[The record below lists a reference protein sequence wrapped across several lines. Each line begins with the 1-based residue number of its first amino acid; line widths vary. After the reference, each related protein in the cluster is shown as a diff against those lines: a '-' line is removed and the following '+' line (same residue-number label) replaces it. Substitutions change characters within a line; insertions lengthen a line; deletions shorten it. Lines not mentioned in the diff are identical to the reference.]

1 MLFLRLTFILIIST
15 FANLAFAK
23 SLPPGSGNSIPANI
37 LFLVDKSNS
46 MFQPADGTD
55 ATGAN
60 MKGAPIDVAGNSNG
74 YYFAAM
80 TANMGINYWNP
91 LTDRWITSDSTFG
104 KNNGIVLTDKSGNLD
119 YTKSIDTYGNYIYAV
134 VDRSHTKTGS
144 SSALMSIHK
153 NKKDENRFFTTNK
166 PKSSD
171 GMFQSNN
178 APKYFGQRKGDRA
191 TMFFGVGAMSINQR
205 TGKLLYITSRSWI
218 VITLNGHLAKSS
230 FIRCTEATPTILE
243 QFNDA
248 IDVYN
253 VGTQDYVISKDGV
266 NGNFY
271 KRKLKSNGC
280 PSNSYYSNQKD
291 IECGKGRGDSIVYNS
306 PYFYTTGYNR
316 HKICKYKDNGSTVSL
331 VKSAGVSEGYKTD
344 TSGNANPYLYYPR
357 GIEVG
362 NGNTTDENLLYVAN
376 SERLE
381 ITVLKKDDLSF
392 VRSFG
397 NRGVSRITGAK
408 DAIKSVLSDS
418 SILTQ
423 AQFGLGLWNGGSV
436 SFSGFY
442 KSGGVPIFNRPIRPD
457 EDGYMA
463 VGINPKGTEQIL
475 SFLSSDFAL
484 HYGTHARGFADLAN
498 QYFNYFDPAI
508 NPHNSNLDC
517 QTTAIILIGDGEWK
531 DDTHSY
537 AKSKISGLF
546 RNKKII
552 TYSVGYGSDVVG
564 KSTVE
569 KRFREIAEAGGTE
582 GPDKKGFFVAQTPED
597 LKAVTNSIVR
607 EIISKTVAYSAPSI
621 SAEVL
626 SEGELYQAKFQ
637 NRNTKEWWGTIIKT
651 ELASDGEA
659 YSGTTSTGDGFKWNA
674 AKQMKNPDDRKIWTA
689 LPGADYQSNWNNF
702 NVNNVTEIRGL
713 FEKTG
718 NQIQEYHSKL
728 SVSAGRENLLRCK
741 NNSLVRDGTNNDEDK
756 GLINFIR
763 GEDYFDYDG
772 DCNLDEYRTI
782 EEKTKSGGS
791 FKGYIADIYNS
802 QLVTVGV
809 PSARRSS
816 EKTNEEG
823 YFRAKNNYS
832 AWADNNTPRREV
844 IYAAA
849 NNGILH
855 AFATD
860 TGEELW
866 GFVPPLVIPKMPKM
880 INPNYNQDDGGGSNP
895 LFLLDGSITV
905 HDTYFYHPVLK
916 RTDWFTLLMVTYG
929 RGGAGFT
936 LLDVTNPYKPYHI
949 YSVLN
954 DPAAQKIFH
963 ASENGTIS
971 EFSYNSNRAS
981 IIDFKETDNAI
992 INKESGTPTT
1002 CDSTGTTSCYKG
1014 KKWTLVGQTI
1024 NKTNLTIIA
1033 DGIDVTATT
1042 SLQNLNGNTIFT
1054 FSKDYLFDTLG
1065 ESKPSPIPNSTISI
1079 IQIGDIASGGE
1090 DFDYRYLG
1098 ETWSSPR
1105 VIRMPNNGRGDN
1117 DILDDEYVA
1126 VMSGGYGYPY
1136 PKIGSNVYIIDWLT
1150 GKLKKRIDIEDVPN
1164 DIVNSLPSTPV
1175 VIGARNSGAAEYS
1188 GALVYLSDLEGKIT
1202 KINLTN
1208 MEFNYEYDPTD
1219 NTLKPKPSFL
1229 DLYDQTTLINL
1240 EANRLF
1246 NNRFMY
1252 HSLEAGI
1259 GARYNKLWLYGGTGD
1274 YLNLNDVMV
1283 NPASVD
1289 NLMFGIKDVH
1299 FPYFG
1304 KVKDAITADNLT
1316 NCKDTTTDST
1326 GANCP
1331 ENADLGWYIKLT
1343 DQKKVVAEPTLSDN
1357 IVYYPIYKPTSKNNL
1372 SCGSGD
1378 AYICAADAECGTNI
1392 SSRFPDNPNNHKG
1405 EECYYVGTGV
1415 LSKLVI
1421 HGSKIY
1427 ANITEQSQ
1435 NPNKDDLVVIE
1446 SLSSGVVNY
1455 RSSWRENF

>member
-1 MLFLRLTFILIIST
+1 MILFRLIFILFIST
-15 FANLAFAK
+15 FANSALAK

-46 MFQPADGTD
+46 MFEPADGLDTRL
-55 ATGAN
+55 GN
-60 MKGAPIDVAGNSNG
+60 MKGAPVDVVGNFNG
-74 YYFAAM
+74 NYFAAM

-91 LTDRWITSDSTFG
+91 FTDRWVTNDGTF
-104 KNNGIVLTDKSGNLD
+104 KNNGISLNDKMYESD
-119 YTKSIDTYGNYIYAV
+119 YIKGVDSYGSYLYAV
-134 VDRSHTKTGS
+134 IDRSHTKNS
-144 SSALMSIHK
+144 SISGLMSVDK
-153 NKKDENRFFTTNK
+153 NGRDSNKFFYKKK
-166 PKSSD
+166 I
-171 GMFQSNN
+171 
-178 APKYFGQRKGDRA
+178 KGIYSVFNDSIGSKKKNYKV
-191 TMFFGVGAMSINQR
+191 TMFNGVGAMSVSQQLK
-205 TGKLLYITSRSWI
+205 KLLYITNSSWN
-218 VITLNGHLAKSS
+218 VINVGGHLDNANLIQCTVSS
-230 FIRCTEATPTILE
+230 TTRMKFD
-243 QFNDA
+243 DA
-248 IDVYN
+248 IDIVNISGQNY
-253 VGTQDYVISKDGV
+253 IFSKDGV
-266 NGNFY
+266 NGNLY
-271 KRKLKSNGC
+271 KMKLSSSGC
-280 PSNSYYSNQKD
+280 PIGSSLYSAQKD
-291 IECGKGRGDSIVYNS
+291 IECGKGKGDSIVYSNG
-306 PYFYTTGYNR
+306 FIYTSGYNR

-357 GIEVG
+357 GIDIG
-362 NGNTTDENLLYVAN
+362 NGNTTDQNFLYVAN

-381 ITVLKKDDLSF
+381 ITVLKKEDLSF

-418 SILTQ
+418 SILSQ
-423 AQFGLGLWNGGSV
+423 AQFGLGLWNGASV
-436 SFSGFY
+436 RFSGFN
-442 KSGGVPIFNRPIRPD
+442 KSGGVPIFDSPKYKD
-457 EDGYMA
+457 EDGYIA
-463 VGINPKGTEQIL
+463 VGVNPRGTEQIL
-475 SFLSSDFAL
+475 SFLSSDFTL
-484 HYGTHARGFADLAN
+484 HYGTHARGFADLAH
-498 QYFNYFDPAI
+498 QYFNYFDPSI

-531 DDTHSY
+531 DDSHRY

-546 RNKKII
+546 RSKKII
-552 TYSVGYGSDVVG
+552 TYSVGYGSEVVG
-564 KSTVE
+564 KASVE
-569 KRFREIAEAGGTE
+569 KRFKEIAIAGGTE
-582 GPDKKGFFVAQTPED
+582 TADKQGFFVAQTPED
-597 LKAVTNSIVR
+597 LKAVTNAIVR

-659 YSGTTSTGDGFKWNA
+659 YSGTTTTGDGFKWNA

-702 NVNNVTEIRGL
+702 NVNNVSEIRGL

-728 SVSAGRENLLRCK
+728 TVSAGRENLLRCK
-741 NNSLVRDGTNNDEDK
+741 NNYLVRDGTSNDEDK

-763 GEDYFDYDG
+763 GKDYFDYDA
-772 DCNLDEYRTI
+772 DCNLDEHRTV
-782 EEKTKSGGS
+782 EEKIKSGGS
-791 FKGYIADIYNS
+791 FKAYIADIYNS

-936 LLDVTNPYKPYHI
+936 LLDVTNPFKPYHI

-954 DPAAQKIFH
+954 DPAAQKVFH

-971 EFSYNSNRAS
+971 EFAYTSKRAS
-981 IIDFKETDNAI
+981 IVDFKESDNAL
-992 INKESGTPTT
+992 INKESATDST
-1002 CDSTGTTSCYKG
+1002 CDSTGATSCYKG
-1014 KKWTLVGQTI
+1014 KKWTLIGETI

-1033 DGIDVTATT
+1033 DGIDVTASTN
-1042 SLQNLNGNTIFT
+1042 LQNLDGNTIFT

-1065 ESKPSPIPNSTISI
+1065 ETRLSPVPNSAISI

-1090 DFDYRYLG
+1090 DYDYRYLG

-1105 VIRMPNNGRGDN
+1105 VVRIPNQGRGDK

-1136 PKIGSNVYIIDWLT
+1136 PKIGSNVFIIDWLT
-1150 GKLKKRIDIEDVPN
+1150 GKIKKRLDIEDVPN
-1164 DIVNSLPSTPV
+1164 DITNSLPSTPV
-1175 VIGARNSGAAEYS
+1175 VINARNSGEAEYS
-1188 GALVYLSDLEGKIT
+1188 GALVYLADLEGKIT

-1208 MEFNYEYDPTD
+1208 MEFNYEYDET
-1219 NTLKPKPSFL
+1219 NNSLKPKPSFL

-1240 EANRLF
+1240 EASRLF

-1259 GARYNKLWLYGGTGD
+1259 GARYKKLWLYGGTGD
-1274 YLNLNDVMV
+1274 FLNLNDVMV
-1283 NPASVD
+1283 NPSSVD

-1304 KVKDAITADNLT
+1304 QVNDAVTADKLT
-1316 NCKDTTTDST
+1316 NCKDTTSDST
-1326 GANCP
+1326 AANCP

-1343 DQKKVVAEPTLSDN
+1343 DQKKVVAEPTLSNN

-1392 SSRFPDNPNNHKG
+1392 SNRFPGNPNNHKG
-1405 EECYYVGTGV
+1405 EECYFVGTGV

-1446 SLSSGVVNY
+1446 SLSSGVVNF
-1455 RSSWRENF
+1455 RNSWRENF

>member
-15 FANLAFAK
+15 FTNLAFAK
-23 SLPPGSGNSIPANI
+23 PLPPGSGNSIPANI

-55 ATGAN
+55 DKRRDH
-60 MKGAPIDVAGNSNG
+60 MKGAPVDVVGNSNG
-74 YYFAAM
+74 KYFAAM
-80 TANMGINYWNP
+80 TANMGINYWYPN
-91 LTDRWITSDSTFG
+91 TDRWVTNDGTF
-104 KNNGIVLTDKSGNLD
+104 KNNGITLNDKKFDND
-119 YTKSIDTYGNYIYAV
+119 YTKGIDTFGSYIYAV
-134 VDRSHTKTGS
+134 INRSHTGNS
-144 SSALMSIHK
+144 PQSALMSIDKKGANNYKWFYK
-153 NKKDENRFFTTNK
+153 NKHSYLNVFNTKIGGK
-166 PKSSD
+166 KSS
-171 GMFQSNN
+171 MF
-178 APKYFGQRKGDRA
+178 K
-191 TMFFGVGAMSINQR
+191 GVGAMSISQEL
-205 TGKLLYITSRSWI
+205 GKLLYITKHSWN
-218 VITLNGHLAKSS
+218 VINVGNHFNGTMSQCKSVTYS
-230 FIRCTEATPTILE
+230 IREKFDT
-243 QFNDA
+243 A
-248 IDVYN
+248 IDVVKITGQNY
-253 VGTQDYVISKDGV
+253 IFSKDGT
-266 NGNFY
+266 NGDLY
-271 KRKLKSNGC
+271 KMKLDNSGC
-280 PSNSYYSNQKD
+280 PTGSVIYSAQKD
-291 IECGKGRGDSIVYNS
+291 IECGKGKGDSIVYSNG
-306 PYFYTTGYNR
+306 FIYTSGYNR
-316 HKICKYKDNGSTVSL
+316 HKICKYKDNGSTISL
-331 VKSAGVSEGYKTD
+331 IKSAGVSEGYKTD
-344 TSGNANPYLYYPR
+344 TPGNKDPYLYYPQ

-362 NGNTTDENLLYVAN
+362 NGDATDKTLLYVAN

-392 VRSFG
+392 VRKFG
-397 NRGVSRITGAK
+397 NEGVSRITGAK

-418 SILTQ
+418 AILSQ
-423 AQFGLGLWNGGSV
+423 AQFGLGLWNGGKA
-436 SFSGFY
+436 SFRGFD
-442 KSGGVPIFNRPIRPD
+442 KSGGIPIFDSPKFKQD
-457 EDGYMA
+457 DGYMA
-463 VGINPKGTEQIL
+463 VGINPRGTEQIL
-475 SFLSSDFAL
+475 NFLSNDFAL
-484 HYGTHARGFADLAN
+484 HYGTHARGFADLAY
-498 QYFNYFDPAI
+498 QYFNYFDPSI

-531 DDTHSY
+531 DDSHRY
-537 AKSKISGLF
+537 AKSKISSLF
-546 RNKKII
+546 RTKKIK
-552 TYSVGYGSDVVG
+552 TYSVGYGSEVVG
-564 KSTVE
+564 KATVE
-569 KRFREIAEAGGTE
+569 KRFKEIAIAGGTE
-582 GPDKKGFFVAQTPED
+582 IGGEKGFFVAQTPEE
-597 LKAVTNSIVR
+597 LKMVTNSIVR
-607 EIISKTVAYSAPSI
+607 EIISQTVAISAPSI

-659 YSGTTSTGDGFKWNA
+659 YSGTTTTGDGFKWNA

-702 NVNNVTEIRGL
+702 NVNNVSEIRGL

-728 SVSAGRENLLRCK
+728 TVSAGRENLLRCK
-741 NNSLVRDGTNNDEDK
+741 NNYLVRDGTSNDEDK

-763 GEDYFDYDG
+763 GKDYFDYDG
-772 DCNLDEYRTI
+772 DCNLDEHRTV
-782 EEKTKSGGS
+782 EEKIKSGGN
-791 FKGYIADIYNS
+791 FKAYIADIYNS

-936 LLDVTNPYKPYHI
+936 LLDVTNPFKPYHI

-954 DPAAQKIFH
+954 DPAAQKVFH

-971 EFSYNSNRAS
+971 EFAYTSKRAS
-981 IIDFKETDNAI
+981 IVDFKESDDALV
-992 INKESGTPTT
+992 NKESGTDST
-1002 CDSTGTTSCYKG
+1002 CDSSGATSCYKG
-1014 KKWTLVGQTI
+1014 KKWTLIGETI

-1033 DGIDVTATT
+1033 DGIDVTASTN
-1042 SLQNLNGNTIFT
+1042 LQNLDGNTIFT

-1065 ESKPSPIPNSTISI
+1065 ETRLSPVPNSAISI

-1090 DFDYRYLG
+1090 DYDYRYLG

-1105 VIRMPNNGRGDN
+1105 VVRIPNQGRGDK

-1136 PKIGSNVYIIDWLT
+1136 PKIGSNVFIIDWLT
-1150 GKLKKRIDIEDVPN
+1150 GKIKKRIDIEDVPN
-1164 DIVNSLPSTPV
+1164 DIINSLPSTPV
-1175 VIGARNSGAAEYS
+1175 VINARNSGAAEYS

-1208 MEFNYEYDPTD
+1208 MEYDYEYDPTD

-1274 YLNLNDVMV
+1274 FLNLNDVMV
-1283 NPASVD
+1283 NPSSVD

-1304 KVKDAITADNLT
+1304 QVNVAATADKLT
-1316 NCKDTTTDST
+1316 NCKDTTSDST
-1326 GANCP
+1326 AANCP

-1343 DQKKVVAEPTLSDN
+1343 DQKKVVAEPTLSNN

-1392 SSRFPDNPNNHKG
+1392 SSRFPGNPNNHKG
-1405 EECYYVGTGV
+1405 EECYFVGTGV

-1446 SLSSGVVNY
+1446 SLSSGVVNF
-1455 RSSWRENF
+1455 RNSWRENF

>member
-1 MLFLRLTFILIIST
+1 MKFLRLVFILFISI
-15 FANLAFAK
+15 FANSALAK
-23 SLPPGSGNSIPANI
+23 PLPPGSGNSNAANI

-46 MFQPADGTD
+46 MFQPADGQD
-55 ATGAN
+55 SKGSY
-60 MKGAPIDVAGNSNG
+60 MKGAPVDVAGNLNG
-74 YYFAAM
+74 NYFAAM
-80 TANMGINYWNP
+80 IANMGINYWNP
-91 LTDRWITSDSTFG
+91 LTDKWITSDSTFG
-104 KNNGIVLTDKSGNLD
+104 KNNGIVLDDKKGELD
-119 YTKSIDTYGNYIYAV
+119 YTKSIDIYGNYIYAV
-134 VDRSHTKTGS
+134 VDRSHTRTGS
-144 SSALMSIHK
+144 SSALMSINK
-153 NKKDENRFFTTNK
+153 NKKDENRFFAAKAN
-166 PKSSD
+166 SSNGTFKD
-171 GMFQSNN
+171 SN
-178 APKYFGQRKGDRA
+178 APKDMRKKGQA
-191 TMFFGVGAMSINQR
+191 TMFYGVGAMTINQNNGR
-205 TGKLLYITSRSWI
+205 LIYITGGSKGAWN
-218 VITLNGHLAKSS
+218 VFTLNGHLSGSAPKNCNISS
-230 FIRCTEATPTILE
+230 TTRDRL
-243 QFNDA
+243 NDA
-248 IDVYN
+248 IDV
-253 VGTQDYVISKDGV
+253 VRIGTEDFLFSKDGT

-271 KRKLKSNGC
+271 KYKLNSSGC
-280 PSNSYYSNQKD
+280 PVGSSLYSAQKD
-291 IECGKGRGDSIVYNS
+291 IECGKGKGDSIVYS
-306 PYFYTTGYNR
+306 KGYIYTSGFNR

-331 VKSAGVSEGYKTD
+331 EKSAGVSEGYKTD

-362 NGNTTDENLLYVAN
+362 NGNTTDQNLLYVAN

-381 ITVLKKDDLSF
+381 ITVLKKEDLSF

-397 NRGVSRITGAK
+397 NEGVSRITGAK
-408 DAIKSVLSDS
+408 DAIKSVLSES

-423 AQFGLGLWNGGSV
+423 ANFGLGLWNGGTV
-436 SFSGFY
+436 SFTGFN
-442 KSGGVPIFNRPIRPD
+442 KKNGVYDFTDQKNPS
-457 EDGYMA
+457 EDAYMP
-463 VGINPKGTEQIL
+463 VGINQRGAEQIL
-475 SFLSSDFAL
+475 NFLSTDFAL
-484 HYGTHARGFADLAN
+484 HYGTNAVGFGDLAYK
-498 QYFNYFDPAI
+498 YFIGWADT
-508 NPHNSNLDC
+508 PHNSELDC
-517 QTTAIILIGDGEWK
+517 QTTAIIIIGDGDWR
-531 DDTHSY
+531 DDTHKQ
-537 AKSKISGLF
+537 AKRRIASLKG
-546 RNKKII
+546 KGVK

-564 KSTVE
+564 RADVE
-569 KRFREIAEAGGTE
+569 KRFREIAVEGGTE
-582 GPDKKGFFVAQTPED
+582 IGDEKGFFVAETPEE
-597 LKAVTNSIVR
+597 LKLVTNSIVR
-607 EIISKTVAYSAPSI
+607 AIISQTVAYSAPSI

-659 YSGTTSTGDGFKWNA
+659 YSGTTTTGDGFKWNA

-689 LPGADYQSNWNNF
+689 LPGANYISNWNNF
-702 NVNNVTEIRGL
+702 NVNNVSEIRGL

-728 SVSAGRENLLRCK
+728 AVSGGRENLLRCK
-741 NNSLVRDGTNNDEDK
+741 NNYLVRDGTSNDEDK

-763 GEDYFDYDG
+763 GKDYFDYDG
-772 DCNLDEYRTI
+772 DCNLDEYRTV
-782 EEKTKSGGS
+782 EEKTKTGGN
-791 FKGYIADIYNS
+791 FKAYIADIYNS

-809 PSARRSS
+809 PSAKRSS
-816 EKTNEEG
+816 EKTNEEA

-855 AFATD
+855 AFTTD

-905 HDTYFYHPVLK
+905 HDTYFYHPILK

-936 LLDVTNPYKPYHI
+936 LLDVTNPFKPYHI

-954 DPAAQKIFH
+954 DPEAQKIFH

-971 EFSYNSNRAS
+971 EFSYSSKRIS
-981 IIDFKETDNAI
+981 IADFKETDNALT
-992 INKESGTPTT
+992 NKESGTAND

-1014 KKWTLVGQTI
+1014 KKWTLIGETI
-1024 NKTNLTIIA
+1024 NKTNLTILA
-1033 DGIDVTATT
+1033 DGIDVTT
-1042 SLQNLNGNTIFT
+1042 STNLQNLNGNTIFT
-1054 FSKDYLFDTLG
+1054 FSKEYLFDTLG
-1065 ESKPSPIPNSTISI
+1065 AGKPSPVPNSTISI

-1105 VIRMPNNGRGDN
+1105 VVRIPNQGRGDK

-1126 VMSGGYGYPY
+1126 VLSGGYGYPY
-1136 PKIGSNVYIIDWLT
+1136 PKIGSNVFIIDWLT
-1150 GKLKKRIDIEDVPN
+1150 GKVKKRIDIEDTPN
-1164 DIVNSLPSTPV
+1164 DVINSLPSTPV
-1175 VIGARNSGAAEYS
+1175 VINARNSGEAEYS
-1188 GALVYLSDLEGKIT
+1188 GALVYLADLEGKIT

-1208 MEFNYEYDPTD
+1208 MEFNYEYDETN
-1219 NTLKPKPSFL
+1219 NTIKPKPSFL

-1240 EANRLF
+1240 EASRLF

-1274 YLNLNDVMV
+1274 FLNLNDLNI
-1283 NPASVD
+1283 NPSSVD

-1304 KVKDAITADNLT
+1304 QVNDAATADKLT

-1343 DQKKVVAEPTLSDN
+1343 DRKKVVAEPTLSNN
-1357 IVYYPIYKPTSKNNL
+1357 IVYYPIYKPTSINNL

-1392 SSRFPDNPNNHKG
+1392 SSRFPGNPNNHKG
-1405 EECYYVGTGV
+1405 EECYFVGTGV

-1427 ANITEQSQ
+1427 ANITEESQ

-1446 SLSSGVVNY
+1446 SLGSGTNTF
-1455 RSSWRENF
+1455 RTSWRENF

>member
-1 MLFLRLTFILIIST
+1 MIYLRLLFIFLI
-15 FANLAFAK
+15 LALTNSALAK

-46 MFQPADGTD
+46 MFEPADGLD
-55 ATGAN
+55 AKNGDS
-60 MKGAPIDVAGNSNG
+60 MKGAPVDVVGNFNG
-74 YYFAAM
+74 NYFSAM

-91 LTDRWITSDSTFG
+91 YTDKWVTADSIFG
-104 KNNGIVLTDKSGNLD
+104 KRNGIVLNDKKGNLD
-119 YTKSIDTYGNYIYAV
+119 YTKSIDIYGGYIYAV

-144 SSALMSIHK
+144 SSALMSINK
-153 NKKDENRFFTTNK
+153 NKKNENRFFTAKAN
-166 PKSSD
+166 SSNGTFKD
-171 GMFQSNN
+171 SS
-178 APKYFGQRKGDRA
+178 APKDMRNKGAA
-191 TMFFGVGAMSINQR
+191 TMFTGVGAMSINQN
-205 TGKLLYITSRSWI
+205 TGKLLYITKKSWT
-218 VITLNGHLAKSS
+218 VITLNGHLSS
-230 FIRCTEATPTILE
+230 NNWMKCSVALSTLDRLD
-243 QFNDA
+243 DA
-248 IDVYN
+248 IDVARI
-253 VGTQDYVISKDGV
+253 GTKDYLFSKDGV
-266 NGNFY
+266 NGNLY
-271 KRKLKSNGC
+271 KYELNSSGC
-280 PSNSYYSNQKD
+280 PVGSSLFSAQKD
-291 IECGKGRGDSIVYNS
+291 TECGRGKGDSIVYSNG
-306 PYFYTTGYNR
+306 FIYTSGFNR
-316 HKICKYKDNGSTVSL
+316 HKICKYQDNGSTVKL
-331 VKSAGVSEGYKTD
+331 IKSVGVAEGYKTD
-344 TSGNANPYLYYPR
+344 TDGNEDPYLYYPR
-357 GIEVG
+357 GIDIG
-362 NGNTTDENLLYVAN
+362 NGNAADQNLIYVAN

-397 NRGVSRITGAK
+397 NKGVSRITGAK

-423 AQFGLGLWNGGSV
+423 ANFGLGLWNGGSV
-436 SFSGFY
+436 SFNGFY
-442 KSGGVPIFNRPIRPD
+442 KRGQPIFNAPVNPS
-457 EDGYMA
+457 EDAYMA
-463 VGINPKGTEQIL
+463 VGINPLGSEQIL
-475 SFLSSDFAL
+475 NFLSTDFAL

-498 QYFNYFDPAI
+498 KYFNYFDPTI
-508 NPHNSNLDC
+508 NPHNSELDC

-531 DDTHSY
+531 DDTHRY
-537 AKSKISGLF
+537 AKSKISSLF
-546 RNKKII
+546 RSKKII

-564 KSTVE
+564 KSVVE
-569 KRFREIAEAGGTE
+569 KRFKEIAIAGGTE
-582 GPDKKGFFVAQTPED
+582 GSDKQGFFVAKTPED

-651 ELASDGEA
+651 ELTSDGEA
-659 YSGTTSTGDGFKWNA
+659 HSGSLTTGDGFKWNA
-674 AKQMKNPDDRKIWTA
+674 AKQMKNPDSRKIWTA
-689 LPGADYQSNWNNF
+689 LPGTDYTSDWNNF
-702 NVNNVTEIRGL
+702 HINNVSEIRGL

-728 SVSAGRENLLRCK
+728 AVSDGRENLLRCK
-741 NNSLVRDGTNNDEDK
+741 SQSIVRDGTNNDEDK

-772 DCNLDEYRTI
+772 DCNLEEYRTR
-782 EEKTKSGGS
+782 EEKKTKTGGGIV
-791 FKGYIADIYNS
+791 KAYIADIYNS

-816 EKTNEEG
+816 EKKNEEA

-855 AFATD
+855 AFTTD

-929 RGGAGFT
+929 RGGSGFT
-936 LLDVTNPYKPYHI
+936 LLDVTNPFKPYHI

-963 ASENGTIS
+963 ASENGEIS
-971 EFSYNSNRAS
+971 EFSYSSKRVS
-981 IIDFKETDNAI
+981 IADFKETYNAI
-992 INKESGTPTT
+992 TNKESGTTNI

-1014 KKWTLVGQTI
+1014 KKWTLVGDTI
-1024 NKTNLTIIA
+1024 NKTNLTILA
-1033 DGIDVTATT
+1033 DGIDVTASTN
-1042 SLQNLNGNTIFT
+1042 LQNLDGNTIFT

-1065 ESKPSPIPNSTISI
+1065 ESKISPIPNSTISI
-1079 IQIGDIASGGE
+1079 IQIGDIAAGGG

-1105 VIRMPNNGRGDN
+1105 VIRIPNKGRGDN

-1150 GKLKKRIDIEDVPN
+1150 GKVKKRIDIEDTPN

-1175 VIGARNSGAAEYS
+1175 VINARNSGEAEYI

-1208 MEFNYEYDPTD
+1208 MEYEHAYDPTSD
-1219 NTLKPKPSFL
+1219 SLSSKSLPI

-1240 EANRLF
+1240 EASRLF

-1259 GARYNKLWLYGGTGD
+1259 GTKYKKLWLYGGTGD

-1299 FPYFG
+1299 FPFFG
-1304 KVKDAITADNLT
+1304 HVNDVATADKLT
-1316 NCKDTTTDST
+1316 NCKDTTSDST

-1343 DQKKVVAEPTLSDN
+1343 DQKKVVAEPSLADGT
-1357 IVYYPIYKPTSKNNL
+1357 VYYPIYKPSSKNNL

-1378 AYICAADAECGTNI
+1378 AFICAADAECGTNI
-1392 SSRFPDNPNNHKG
+1392 SSRFPGNPNKHKG
-1405 EECYYVGTGV
+1405 EECYFVGTGV

-1427 ANITEQSQ
+1427 ANITEKSE

-1446 SLSSGVVNY
+1446 SLSSGVNKY

>member
-1 MLFLRLTFILIIST
+1 MLFLRLIFILIIST

-23 SLPPGSGNSIPANI
+23 PLPPGSGNSIPANI

-55 ATGAN
+55 EKRSDH
-60 MKGAPIDVAGNSNG
+60 MKGAPVDVVGNSNG
-74 YYFAAM
+74 KYFAAM

-91 LTDRWITSDSTFG
+91 VTDRWVTNDGTF
-104 KNNGIVLTDKSGNLD
+104 KNNGITLNDKKFDND
-119 YTKSIDTYGNYIYAV
+119 YTKGIDAFGSYIYAV
-134 VDRSHTKTGS
+134 VDRSHTGNS
-144 SSALMSIHK
+144 QSALMSIYKERADNYKWFYKK
-153 NKKDENRFFTTNK
+153 NEKYSYVDNISIGVKKN
-166 PKSSD
+166 S
-171 GMFQSNN
+171 MF
-178 APKYFGQRKGDRA
+178 KGL
-191 TMFFGVGAMSINQR
+191 GAMSISQEL
-205 TGKLLYITSRSWI
+205 GKLLYITYYSWN
-218 VITLNGHLAKSS
+218 VINVGNHFNGEMTQCKNVTAS
-230 FIRCTEATPTILE
+230 IRGK
-243 QFNDA
+243 FDRA
-248 IDVYN
+248 IDVVSISGEN
-253 VGTQDYVISKDGV
+253 FIFSKDGI
-266 NGNFY
+266 NGDFY
-271 KRKLKSNGC
+271 KMKLDNSGC
-280 PSNSYYSNQKD
+280 PIGSVIYSGQKD
-291 IECGKGRGDSIVYNS
+291 IECGKGTGDSIVYSNG
-306 PYFYTTGYNR
+306 FIYTSGYNR

-357 GIEVG
+357 GIDVG
-362 NGNTTDENLLYVAN
+362 NGPSDENLLYVAN

-381 ITVLKKDDLSF
+381 IVVLKKEDLSF

-397 NRGVSRITGAK
+397 NEGVSRITGVK

-418 SILTQ
+418 SILSQ
-423 AQFGLGLWNGGSV
+423 AQFGLGLWNGGKA
-436 SFSGFY
+436 SFSGFN
-442 KSGGVPIFNRPIRPD
+442 KSGGTPIFDSPKSKQN
-457 EDGYMA
+457 DGYMA
-463 VGINPKGTEQIL
+463 VGINPKGAEQIL
-475 SFLSSDFAL
+475 NFLSKDFAL
-484 HYGTHARGFADLAN
+484 HYGTKAQAFTNLAD
-498 QYFNYFDPAI
+498 QYFRFIDPTI
-508 NPHNSNLDC
+508 NPHNKDLEC
-517 QTTAIILIGDGEWK
+517 QTTAIILIGDGEWTAS
-531 DDTHSY
+531 THGT
-537 AKSKISGLF
+537 AV
-546 RNKKII
+546 KKIRNLKNI
-552 TYSVGYGSDVVG
+552 NVKTYSVGYGNDVVG
-564 KSTVE
+564 NASAV
-569 KRFREIAEAGGTE
+569 KRFKDIAVAGGTE
-582 GPDKKGFFVAQTPED
+582 IGGEKGYWEARTPED
-597 LKAVTNSIVR
+597 LKNVTNQIVR
-607 EIISKTVAYSAPSI
+607 QIISETIAVSAPSI

-659 YSGTTSTGDGFKWNA
+659 YSGTTTTGDGFKWDA

-702 NVNNVTEIRGL
+702 NVNNVSEIRGL

-718 NQIQEYHSKL
+718 NQISEYHSKL
-728 SVSAGRENLLRCK
+728 TVSGGRENLLRCK
-741 NNSLVRDGTNNDEDK
+741 NNSLVRDGTSNDEDK

-782 EEKTKSGGS
+782 EEKEKSGGA
-791 FKGYIADIYNS
+791 FKGYLADIYNS

-816 EKTNEEG
+816 EKINEEG

-936 LLDVTNPYKPYHI
+936 LLDVTNPFKPYHI

-954 DPAAQKIFH
+954 DPVAQKVFH

-971 EFSYNSNRAS
+971 EFSYDSNRAT
-981 IIDFKETDNAI
+981 IIDFKESNDAL
-992 INKESGTPTT
+992 INKESGTLST

-1014 KKWTLVGQTI
+1014 KKWTLIGQTI
-1024 NKTNLTIIA
+1024 SKTNLTIIA

-1042 SLQNLNGNTIFT
+1042 SLQNLNGNTILT

-1065 ESKPSPIPNSTISI
+1065 ETRPSPVPNSTISI
-1079 IQIGDIASGGE
+1079 IQIGDIAPGGE

-1105 VIRMPNNGRGDN
+1105 VIRMPNQGRGDK

-1126 VMSGGYGYPY
+1126 VMSGGYGYPF
-1136 PKIGSNVYIIDWLT
+1136 PKIGSNVFIIDWLT
-1150 GKLKKRIDIEDVPN
+1150 GKIKKTIVIEDVPN

-1175 VIGARNSGAAEYS
+1175 VVRARNSGAAEYT

-1208 MEFNYEYDPTD
+1208 MEFDYEYDPTD

-1283 NPASVD
+1283 NPSSVD

-1304 KVKDAITADNLT
+1304 EVKDALTADNLT
-1316 NCKDTTTDST
+1316 NCKDTTADST

-1343 DQKKVVAEPTLSDN
+1343 DRKKVVAEPTLSDN
-1357 IVYYPIYKPTSKNNL
+1357 IVYYPIYKPSSKNNL

-1392 SSRFPDNPNNHKG
+1392 SSRFPGNPNNHKG

-1446 SLSSGVVNY
+1446 SLSSGVVNF
-1455 RSSWRENF
+1455 RNSWRENF

>member
-1 MLFLRLTFILIIST
+1 MNYLRLLFIFLITIGS
-15 FANLAFAK
+15 NSVLAK
-23 SLPPGSGNSIPANI
+23 PLPPGSGNSIPANI

-55 ATGAN
+55 AKGAN
-60 MKGAPIDVAGNSNG
+60 MKGAPVDVAGNSNG
-74 YYFAAM
+74 KYFAAM
-80 TANMGINYWNP
+80 TANMGINYWDP
-91 LTDRWITSDSTFG
+91 FTDRWVTNDGTF
-104 KNNGIVLTDKSGNLD
+104 KNNGIVLSDKSGNLD
-119 YTKSIDTYGNYIYAV
+119 YTKSIDTYGDYIFVV

-144 SSALMSIHK
+144 SSALMSVNK
-153 NKKDENRFFTTNK
+153 NRNDENRFFTTKK
-166 PKSSD
+166 PKSTD
-171 GMFQSNN
+171 GMFSSSN
-178 APKYFGQRKGDRA
+178 APKDMRGKGAA
-191 TMFFGVGAMSINQR
+191 TMFYGVGAMSINQSAK
-205 TGKLLYITSRSWI
+205 KLWYITSRSWT
-218 VITLNGHLAKSS
+218 VINLTNGHLEKASWKKCSN
-230 FIRCTEATPTILE
+230 ATATVLNRL
-243 QFNDA
+243 NDA
-248 IDVYN
+248 IDV
-253 VGTQDYVISKDGV
+253 VSISGNYYLFGKDGV
-266 NGNFY
+266 NGDLHKY
-271 KRKLKSNGC
+271 RLDSTTGC
-280 PSNSYYSNQKD
+280 PVGTASLYRNQSD
-291 IECGKGRGDSIVYNS
+291 VECGRGKGDSIVYDNG
-306 PYFYTTGYNR
+306 FIYTSGFNR
-316 HKICKYKDNGSTVSL
+316 HKICKYRDNGRTVSL

-344 TSGNANPYLYYPR
+344 ISGNQNPYLYYPR
-357 GIEVG
+357 GIEIGDG
-362 NGNTTDENLLYVAN
+362 NASDQNFIYVAN

-408 DAIKSVLSDS
+408 DAIKSVLSDT

-423 AQFGLGLWNGGSV
+423 AQFGLGLWNGGNV
-436 SFSGFY
+436 TYSGFY
-442 KSGGVPIFNRPIRPD
+442 KSGGVPNFASPLNPS

-463 VGINPKGTEQIL
+463 VGINPRGTEQIL
-475 SFLSSDFAL
+475 SFLSTDFAL
-484 HYGTHARGFADLAN
+484 HYGTHARGFADLAHK
-498 QYFNYFDPAI
+498 YFNYYDPTV

-531 DDTHSY
+531 DDTHRY
-537 AKSKISGLF
+537 ARSKISGLF
-546 RNKKII
+546 NSKKII

-582 GPDKKGFFVAQTPED
+582 GPDKKGFFVAQSPED

-651 ELASDGEA
+651 ELTTDGEA
-659 YSGTTSTGDGFKWNA
+659 YSGTTSSGDGFKWNA
-674 AKQMKNPDDRKIWTA
+674 AKQMKNPDSRKIWTA
-689 LPGADYQSNWNNF
+689 LPGADYTSDWNNF

-728 SVSAGRENLLRCK
+728 SVTDGKENLLRCK

-763 GEDYFDYDG
+763 GKDYFDYDG
-772 DCNLDEYRTI
+772 DCNLDEYRTR
-782 EEKTKSGGS
+782 EVKAKSGEL
-791 FKGYIADIYNS
+791 KAYMADVYNS

-816 EKTNEEG
+816 EKTNEEAF
-823 YFRAKNNYS
+823 FRASNNYS
-832 AWADNNTPRREV
+832 AWAANNTPRREV

-855 AFATD
+855 AFTTD

-866 GFVPPLVIPKMPKM
+866 GFIPPLVIPKMPKM

-905 HDTYFYHPVLK
+905 HDTYFFHPVLK

-929 RGGAGFT
+929 RGGAGFS
-936 LLDVTNPYKPYHI
+936 LLDVTNPFKPYHI

-954 DPAAQKIFH
+954 DPVAQKIFH
-963 ASENGTIS
+963 ASENGTIT
-971 EFSYNSNRAS
+971 EFAYNSKRAS

-992 INKESGTPTT
+992 INKESGTPNT
-1002 CDSTGTTSCYKG
+1002 CDSTGTTSCYLG

-1024 NKTNLTIIA
+1024 NKTNLTILA
-1033 DGIDVTATT
+1033 DGIDVTTTT

-1054 FSKDYLFDTLG
+1054 FAKDYLFDTQG
-1065 ESKPSPIPNSTISI
+1065 ESKPSPVPNSTINI
-1079 IQIGDIASGGE
+1079 IQIGDIAAGGE
-1090 DFDYRYLG
+1090 DYDYRYLG
-1098 ETWSSPR
+1098 ETWSAPR
-1105 VIRMPNNGRGDN
+1105 VVRIPNRGRGDK

-1136 PKIGSNVYIIDWLT
+1136 PKIGSNVFIIDWAT
-1150 GKLKKRIDIEDVPN
+1150 GKIKKRIDIEDVPN

-1175 VIGARNSGAAEYS
+1175 LVTARNSGAAEYT
-1188 GALVYLSDLEGKIT
+1188 GALAYFADLEGKIT

-1208 MEFNYEYDPTD
+1208 MEYEHAYDPTS
-1219 NTLKPKPSFL
+1219 NTLSVKTLPIE
-1229 DLYDQTTLINL
+1229 LYDQTTLLNL
-1240 EANRLF
+1240 EASRLF

-1259 GARYNKLWLYGGTGD
+1259 GARDKKFWLYGGTGD

-1283 NPASVD
+1283 DAASVN

-1299 FPYFG
+1299 FPFFG
-1304 KVKDAITADNLT
+1304 HVNEAASADTLK
-1316 NCKDTTTDST
+1316 NCKDTTSDSVA
-1326 GANCP
+1326 ANCP
-1331 ENADLGWYIKLT
+1331 ESADLGWYIEL
-1343 DQKKVVAEPTLSDN
+1343 DDRKKVVAEPSLADN
-1357 IVYYPIYKPTSKNNL
+1357 IVYYPIYKPSNKNNL

-1378 AYICAADAECGTNI
+1378 AFICAADAECGTNI
-1392 SSRFPDNPNNHKG
+1392 SSRFPDNPNNQKS

-1427 ANITEQSQ
+1427 ANITEKSQ

-1446 SLSSGVVNY
+1446 SLSSGVNKY

>member
-1 MLFLRLTFILIIST
+1 MILFRLIFILFIST
-15 FANLAFAK
+15 FANSALAK

-46 MFQPADGTD
+46 MFEPADGLDTRL
-55 ATGAN
+55 GN
-60 MKGAPIDVAGNSNG
+60 MRGAPVDVVGNFNG
-74 YYFAAM
+74 NYFAAM

-91 LTDRWITSDSTFG
+91 FTDRWVTNDGTF
-104 KNNGIVLTDKSGNLD
+104 KNNGISLNDKMYESD
-119 YTKSIDTYGNYIYAV
+119 YIKGVDGYGSYLYAV
-134 VDRSHTKTGS
+134 IDRSHTNRS
-144 SSALMSIHK
+144 SISGLMSIDK
-153 NKKDENRFFTTNK
+153 NGRDSNKFFYQKKIRGIYGVFNDTIGNKK
-166 PKSSD
+166 
-171 GMFQSNN
+171 
-178 APKYFGQRKGDRA
+178 KYKT
-191 TMFFGVGAMSINQR
+191 TMFSGVGAMSISQQLK
-205 TGKLLYITSRSWI
+205 KLLYITNSSWN
-218 VITLNGHLAKSS
+218 VINVGGHLDKANLTQCSVSS
-230 FIRCTEATPTILE
+230 TTRMKFD
-243 QFNDA
+243 DA
-248 IDVYN
+248 IDIVNISGQNY
-253 VGTQDYVISKDGV
+253 IFSKDGV
-266 NGNFY
+266 NGNLY
-271 KRKLKSNGC
+271 KMKLSSSGC
-280 PSNSYYSNQKD
+280 PIGSSLYSAQKD
-291 IECGKGRGDSIVYNS
+291 IECGKGKGDSIVYSNG
-306 PYFYTTGYNR
+306 FIYTSGYNR

-344 TSGNANPYLYYPR
+344 TSGNSNPYLYYPR
-357 GIEVG
+357 GIDVG
-362 NGNTTDENLLYVAN
+362 NGNITDQNFLYVAN

-381 ITVLKKDDLSF
+381 ITVLKKEDLSF

-397 NRGVSRITGAK
+397 NKGVSRITGAK

-418 SILTQ
+418 SILSQ
-423 AQFGLGLWNGGSV
+423 AQFGLGLWNGASV
-436 SFSGFY
+436 RFSGFN
-442 KSGGVPIFNRPIRPD
+442 KSGGVPIFNSPKYKD
-457 EDGYMA
+457 EDGYIA
-463 VGINPKGTEQIL
+463 VGVNPRGTEQIL
-475 SFLSSDFAL
+475 SFLSSDFTL
-484 HYGTHARGFADLAN
+484 HYGTHARGFGDLAH
-498 QYFNYFDPAI
+498 QYFNYPDQTV

-531 DDTHSY
+531 DDSHRY

-546 RNKKII
+546 RSKKII
-552 TYSVGYGSDVVG
+552 TYSVGYGSEVVG
-564 KSTVE
+564 KASVE
-569 KRFREIAEAGGTE
+569 KRFKEIAIAGGTE
-582 GPDKKGFFVAQTPED
+582 TADKQGFFVAQTPED
-597 LKAVTNSIVR
+597 LKAVTNAIVR

-659 YSGTTSTGDGFKWNA
+659 YSGTTTTGDGFKWNA

-702 NVNNVTEIRGL
+702 NVNNVSEIRGL

-728 SVSAGRENLLRCK
+728 TVSAGRENLLRCK
-741 NNSLVRDGTNNDEDK
+741 NNYLVRDGTSNDEDK

-763 GEDYFDYDG
+763 GKDYFDYDA
-772 DCNLDEYRTI
+772 DCNLDEHRTV
-782 EEKTKSGGS
+782 EEKIKSGGS
-791 FKGYIADIYNS
+791 FKAYIADIYNS

-936 LLDVTNPYKPYHI
+936 LLDVTNPFKPYHI

-954 DPAAQKIFH
+954 DPAAQKVFH

-971 EFSYNSNRAS
+971 EFAYTSKRAS
-981 IIDFKETDNAI
+981 IVDFKESDNAL
-992 INKESGTPTT
+992 INKESATDST

-1014 KKWTLVGQTI
+1014 KKWTLIGETI

-1033 DGIDVTATT
+1033 DGIDVTASTN
-1042 SLQNLNGNTIFT
+1042 LQNLDGNTIFT

-1065 ESKPSPIPNSTISI
+1065 ETRLSPVPNSTISI

-1090 DFDYRYLG
+1090 DYDYRYLG

-1105 VIRMPNNGRGDN
+1105 VVRIPNQGRGDK

-1136 PKIGSNVYIIDWLT
+1136 PKIGSNAFIIDWLT
-1150 GKLKKRIDIEDVPN
+1150 GKIKKRIDIEDVPN
-1164 DIVNSLPSTPV
+1164 DIINSLPSTPV
-1175 VIGARNSGAAEYS
+1175 VINARNSGEAEYS
-1188 GALVYLSDLEGKIT
+1188 GALVYLADLEGKIT

-1208 MEFNYEYDPTD
+1208 MEFNYEYDET
-1219 NTLKPKPSFL
+1219 NNSLKPKPSFL

-1240 EANRLF
+1240 EASRLF

-1259 GARYNKLWLYGGTGD
+1259 GARYKKLWLYGGTGD
-1274 YLNLNDVMV
+1274 FLNLNDVMV
-1283 NPASVD
+1283 NPSSVD

-1304 KVKDAITADNLT
+1304 QVNDAVTADKLT
-1316 NCKDTTTDST
+1316 NCKDTTSDST
-1326 GANCP
+1326 AANCP

-1343 DQKKVVAEPTLSDN
+1343 DQKKVVAEPTLSNN

-1392 SSRFPDNPNNHKG
+1392 SNRFPGNPNNHKG
-1405 EECYYVGTGV
+1405 EECYFVGTGV

-1446 SLSSGVVNY
+1446 SLSSGVVNF
-1455 RSSWRENF
+1455 RNSWRENF

>member
-1 MLFLRLTFILIIST
+1 MILLRLIFIFFISA
-15 FANLAFAK
+15 FANSALAK
-23 SLPPGSGNSIPANI
+23 PLPPGSGNSIPANI

-46 MFQPADGTD
+46 MFEPADGLD
-55 ATGAN
+55 AKNGDS
-60 MKGAPIDVAGNSNG
+60 MKGAPVDVVGNFNG
-74 YYFAAM
+74 NYFAAM

-91 LTDRWITSDSTFG
+91 STDKWVTADSIFG
-104 KNNGIVLTDKSGNLD
+104 KNNGIVLNDKNGNLD
-119 YTKSIDTYGNYIYAV
+119 YTKSIDIYGNYIYAV

-144 SSALMSIHK
+144 SSALMSINK
-153 NKKDENRFFTTNK
+153 NKEDENRFFVAKANSSNGTF
-166 PKSSD
+166 KSS
-171 GMFQSNN
+171 N
-178 APKYFGQRKGDRA
+178 APKDMRNKGQA
-191 TMFFGVGAMSINQR
+191 TMFYGVGAMTINQN
-205 TGKLLYITSRSWI
+205 TGKLIYITSRSWT
-218 VITLNGHLAKSS
+218 VITLNGHLSEKNWIKCSVASS
-230 FIRCTEATPTILE
+230 TLSRLD
-243 QFNDA
+243 DA
-248 IDVYN
+248 IDV
-253 VGTQDYVISKDGV
+253 VRIGTEDYLFSKDGV

-271 KRKLKSNGC
+271 KYKLNSSGC
-280 PSNSYYSNQKD
+280 PVGSSLYSNQKD
-291 IECGKGRGDSIVYNS
+291 IECGRGKGDSIVYSNG
-306 PYFYTTGYNR
+306 FIYTSGFNR
-316 HKICKYKDNGSTVSL
+316 HKICKYQDNGSTVKL
-331 VKSAGVSEGYKTD
+331 IKSAGVSEGYKTD
-344 TSGNANPYLYYPR
+344 TSGNSNPYLYYPR
-357 GIEVG
+357 GIDIG
-362 NGNTTDENLLYVAN
+362 NGNTTDQNFLYVAN

-397 NRGVSRITGAK
+397 NEGVSRITGAK

-418 SILTQ
+418 SILAQ
-423 AQFGLGLWNGGSV
+423 ANFGLGLWNGGSV
-436 SFSGFY
+436 SFSGFN
-442 KSGGVPIFNRPIRPD
+442 KSGGVPIFNSPLNPS
-457 EDGYMA
+457 EDAYMA
-463 VGINPKGTEQIL
+463 VGVNPRGTEQIL

-484 HYGTHARGFADLAN
+484 HLGTNAQGFADLAHK
-498 QYFNYFDPAI
+498 YFNYFDPSI

-531 DDTHSY
+531 DDGHRY

-546 RNKKII
+546 RSKKII
-552 TYSVGYGSDVVG
+552 TYSVGYGSEVVG
-564 KSTVE
+564 KASVE
-569 KRFREIAEAGGTE
+569 KRFKEIAIAGGTE
-582 GPDKKGFFVAQTPED
+582 TADKQGFFVAQTPED

-659 YSGTTSTGDGFKWNA
+659 YSGTTTTGDGFKWNA

-702 NVNNVTEIRGL
+702 NVNNVSEIRGL

-728 SVSAGRENLLRCK
+728 TVSAGKENLLRCK
-741 NNSLVRDGTNNDEDK
+741 NNYLVRDGTSNDEDK

-763 GEDYFDYDG
+763 GKDYFDYDG
-772 DCNLDEYRTI
+772 DCNLDEHRTV
-782 EEKTKSGGS
+782 EEKIKSGGS
-791 FKGYIADIYNS
+791 FKAYIADIYNS

-936 LLDVTNPYKPYHI
+936 LLDVTNPFKPYHI

-954 DPAAQKIFH
+954 DPAAQKVFH

-971 EFSYNSNRAS
+971 EFAYTSKRAS
-981 IIDFKETDNAI
+981 IVDFKESDDALV
-992 INKESGTPTT
+992 NKESGTDST
-1002 CDSTGTTSCYKG
+1002 CDSTGATSCYKG
-1014 KKWTLVGQTI
+1014 KKWTLIGETI

-1033 DGIDVTATT
+1033 DGIDVTASTN
-1042 SLQNLNGNTIFT
+1042 LQNLDGNTIFT

-1065 ESKPSPIPNSTISI
+1065 ETRLSPVPNSAISI

-1090 DFDYRYLG
+1090 DYDYRYLG

-1105 VIRMPNNGRGDN
+1105 VVRMPNQGRGDK

-1136 PKIGSNVYIIDWLT
+1136 PKIGSNVFIIDWLT
-1150 GKLKKRIDIEDVPN
+1150 GKIKKRIDIEDVPN
-1164 DIVNSLPSTPV
+1164 DIINSLPSTPV
-1175 VIGARNSGAAEYS
+1175 VINARNSGEAEYS
-1188 GALVYLSDLEGKIT
+1188 GALVYLADLEGKIT

-1208 MEFNYEYDPTD
+1208 MEFNYEYDET
-1219 NTLKPKPSFL
+1219 NNSLKPKPSFL

-1240 EANRLF
+1240 EASRLF

-1259 GARYNKLWLYGGTGD
+1259 GARYKKLWLYGGTGD
-1274 YLNLNDVMV
+1274 FLNLNDVMV
-1283 NPASVD
+1283 NPSSVD

-1304 KVKDAITADNLT
+1304 QVNDAVTADKLT
-1316 NCKDTTTDST
+1316 NCKDTTSDST
-1326 GANCP
+1326 AANCP

-1343 DQKKVVAEPTLSDN
+1343 DQKKVVAEPTLSNN

-1392 SSRFPDNPNNHKG
+1392 SNRFPGNPNNHKG
-1405 EECYYVGTGV
+1405 EECYFVGTGV

-1446 SLSSGVVNY
+1446 SLSSGVVNF
-1455 RSSWRENF
+1455 RNSWRENF

>member
-46 MFQPADGTD
+46 MFQPADGQD
-55 ATGAN
+55 AKGAN

-80 TANMGINYWNP
+80 TANMGINYWDP
-91 LTDRWITSDSTFG
+91 FTDRWITSDSTFG

-119 YTKSIDTYGNYIYAV
+119 YTKSIDTFGDYIYAV

-144 SSALMSIHK
+144 SSALMSIKK
-153 NKKDENRFFTTNK
+153 NKKDENRFFVAKAN
-166 PKSSD
+166 SSNGTFKD
-171 GMFQSNN
+171 SN
-178 APKYFGQRKGDRA
+178 APKDMRNKGQA
-191 TMFFGVGAMSINQR
+191 TMFYGVGAMTINQN
-205 TGKLLYITSRSWI
+205 TGKLLYITSRSWT
-218 VITLNGHLAKSS
+218 VITLNGHLSS
-230 FIRCTEATPTILE
+230 GNWIKCNVSSSTLNRLD
-243 QFNDA
+243 DA
-248 IDVYN
+248 IDV
-253 VGTQDYVISKDGV
+253 VRIGTEDYLFSKDGV

-271 KRKLKSNGC
+271 KYKLNSSGC
-280 PSNSYYSNQKD
+280 PVGSSLYSNQKD
-291 IECGKGRGDSIVYNS
+291 IECGKGRGDSIVYNNG
-306 PYFYTTGYNR
+306 YFYTTGYNR
-316 HKICKYKDNGSTVSL
+316 HKICKYKDNGSTASL
-331 VKSAGVSEGYKTD
+331 IKSAGVSEGYKTD

-362 NGNTTDENLLYVAN
+362 NGNATDQNLLYVAN

-418 SILTQ
+418 SILSQ
-423 AQFGLGLWNGGSV
+423 AQFGLGLWNGGKV
-436 SFSGFY
+436 TFSGFN
-442 KSGGVPIFNRPIRPD
+442 KSGGVPIFNSPLNPS
-457 EDGYMA
+457 EDAYMA

-484 HYGTHARGFADLAN
+484 HYGTHAQGFADLAN
-498 QYFNYFDPAI
+498 KYFNYTDLTV

-531 DDTHSY
+531 DDTHRY
-537 AKSKISGLF
+537 AKGKIRSLF

-564 KSTVE
+564 KSDVE
-569 KRFREIAEAGGTE
+569 KRFREIAEEGGTE

-674 AKQMKNPDDRKIWTA
+674 AKQMKNPDNRKIWTA

-702 NVNNVTEIRGL
+702 NVNNVSEIRGL

-728 SVSAGRENLLRCK
+728 NVSAGRENLLRCK

-816 EKTNEEG
+816 EKINEEG

-936 LLDVTNPYKPYHI
+936 LLDVTNPFKPYHI

-954 DPAAQKIFH
+954 DPVAQKVFH

-981 IIDFKETDNAI
+981 IIDFKESDDALT
-992 INKESGTPTT
+992 NKESGTLST

-1014 KKWTLVGQTI
+1014 KKWTLIGQTI

-1065 ESKPSPIPNSTISI
+1065 ETRPSPVPNSTISI

-1090 DFDYRYLG
+1090 DYDYRFLG

-1105 VIRMPNNGRGDN
+1105 VIRMPNNGRGDK
-1117 DILDDEYVA
+1117 DIMDDEYVA
-1126 VMSGGYGYPY
+1126 VMAGGYGYPY

-1150 GKLKKRIDIEDVPN
+1150 GKIKKRIDIEDVPN

-1175 VIGARNSGAAEYS
+1175 VVSARNSGAAEYT

-1208 MEFNYEYDPTD
+1208 MEFDYEYDPTD

-1283 NPASVD
+1283 NPSSVD

-1304 KVKDAITADNLT
+1304 EVKDALTADNLT

-1343 DQKKVVAEPTLSDN
+1343 DRKKVVAEPTLSDN

-1392 SSRFPDNPNNHKG
+1392 SSRFPGNPNNHKG

>member
-1 MLFLRLTFILIIST
+1 MILLRLIFIFFISA
-15 FANLAFAK
+15 FANSALAK
-23 SLPPGSGNSIPANI
+23 PLPPGSGNSIPANI

-46 MFQPADGTD
+46 MFEPADGLD
-55 ATGAN
+55 AKNGDS
-60 MKGAPIDVAGNSNG
+60 MKGAPVDVVGNFNG
-74 YYFAAM
+74 NYFAAM

-91 LTDRWITSDSTFG
+91 STDKWVTADSIFG
-104 KNNGIVLTDKSGNLD
+104 KNNGIVLNDKNGNLD
-119 YTKSIDTYGNYIYAV
+119 YTKSIDIYGNYIYAV

-144 SSALMSIHK
+144 SSALMSINK
-153 NKKDENRFFTTNK
+153 NKEDENRFFVAKANSSNGTF
-166 PKSSD
+166 KSS
-171 GMFQSNN
+171 N
-178 APKYFGQRKGDRA
+178 APKDMRNKGQA
-191 TMFFGVGAMSINQR
+191 TMFYGVGAMTINQN
-205 TGKLLYITSRSWI
+205 TGKLIYITSRSWT
-218 VITLNGHLAKSS
+218 VITLNGHLSEKNWIKCSVASS
-230 FIRCTEATPTILE
+230 TLSRLD
-243 QFNDA
+243 DA
-248 IDVYN
+248 IDV
-253 VGTQDYVISKDGV
+253 VRIGTEDYLFSKDGV

-271 KRKLKSNGC
+271 KYKLNSSGC
-280 PSNSYYSNQKD
+280 PVGSSLYSNQKD
-291 IECGKGRGDSIVYNS
+291 IECGRGKGDSIVYSNG
-306 PYFYTTGYNR
+306 FIYTSGFNR
-316 HKICKYKDNGSTVSL
+316 HKICKYQDNGSTVKL
-331 VKSAGVSEGYKTD
+331 IKSAGVSEGYKTD
-344 TSGNANPYLYYPR
+344 TSGNSNPYLYYPR
-357 GIEVG
+357 GIDIG
-362 NGNTTDENLLYVAN
+362 NGNTTDQNFLYVAN

-397 NRGVSRITGAK
+397 NEGVSRITGAK

-418 SILTQ
+418 SILAQ
-423 AQFGLGLWNGGSV
+423 ANFGLGLWNGGSV
-436 SFSGFY
+436 SFSGFN
-442 KSGGVPIFNRPIRPD
+442 KSGGVPIFNSPLNPS
-457 EDGYMA
+457 EDAYMA
-463 VGINPKGTEQIL
+463 VGVNPRGTEQIL

-484 HYGTHARGFADLAN
+484 HLGTNAQGFADLAHK
-498 QYFNYFDPAI
+498 YFNYFDPSI

-531 DDTHSY
+531 DDGHRY

-546 RNKKII
+546 RSKKII
-552 TYSVGYGSDVVG
+552 TYSVGYGSEVVG
-564 KSTVE
+564 KASVE
-569 KRFREIAEAGGTE
+569 KRFKEIAIAGGTE
-582 GPDKKGFFVAQTPED
+582 TADKQGFFVAQTPED

-659 YSGTTSTGDGFKWNA
+659 YSGTTTTGDGFKWNA

-689 LPGADYQSNWNNF
+689 LPGANYQSNWNNF
-702 NVNNVTEIRGL
+702 NVNNVSEIRGL

-728 SVSAGRENLLRCK
+728 TVSAGKENLLRCK
-741 NNSLVRDGTNNDEDK
+741 NNYLVRDGTSNDEDK

-763 GEDYFDYDG
+763 GKDYFDYDG
-772 DCNLDEYRTI
+772 DCNLDEHRTV
-782 EEKTKSGGS
+782 EEKIKSGGS
-791 FKGYIADIYNS
+791 FKAYIADIYNS

-936 LLDVTNPYKPYHI
+936 LLDVTNPFKPYHI

-954 DPAAQKIFH
+954 DPAAQKVFH

-971 EFSYNSNRAS
+971 EFAYTSKRAS
-981 IIDFKETDNAI
+981 IVDFKESDDALV
-992 INKESGTPTT
+992 NKESGTDST
-1002 CDSTGTTSCYKG
+1002 CDSTGATSCYKG
-1014 KKWTLVGQTI
+1014 KKWTLIGETI

-1033 DGIDVTATT
+1033 DGIDVTASTN
-1042 SLQNLNGNTIFT
+1042 LQNLDGNTIFT

-1065 ESKPSPIPNSTISI
+1065 ETRLSPVPNSAISI

-1090 DFDYRYLG
+1090 DYDYRYLG

-1105 VIRMPNNGRGDN
+1105 VVRIPNQGRGDK

-1136 PKIGSNVYIIDWLT
+1136 PKIGSNVFIIDWLT
-1150 GKLKKRIDIEDVPN
+1150 GKIKKRIDIEDVPN
-1164 DIVNSLPSTPV
+1164 DIINSLPSTPV
-1175 VIGARNSGAAEYS
+1175 VINARNSGEAEYS
-1188 GALVYLSDLEGKIT
+1188 GALVYLADLEGKIT

-1208 MEFNYEYDPTD
+1208 MEFNYEYDET
-1219 NTLKPKPSFL
+1219 NNSLKPKPSFL

-1240 EANRLF
+1240 EASRLF

-1259 GARYNKLWLYGGTGD
+1259 GARYKKLWLYGGTGD
-1274 YLNLNDVMV
+1274 FLNLNDVMV
-1283 NPASVD
+1283 NPSSVD

-1304 KVKDAITADNLT
+1304 QVNDAVTADKLT
-1316 NCKDTTTDST
+1316 NCKDTTSDST
-1326 GANCP
+1326 AANCP

-1343 DQKKVVAEPTLSDN
+1343 DQKKVVAEPTLSNN

-1392 SSRFPDNPNNHKG
+1392 SNRFPGNPNNHKG
-1405 EECYYVGTGV
+1405 EECYFVGTGV

-1446 SLSSGVVNY
+1446 SLSSGVVNF
-1455 RSSWRENF
+1455 RNSWRENF